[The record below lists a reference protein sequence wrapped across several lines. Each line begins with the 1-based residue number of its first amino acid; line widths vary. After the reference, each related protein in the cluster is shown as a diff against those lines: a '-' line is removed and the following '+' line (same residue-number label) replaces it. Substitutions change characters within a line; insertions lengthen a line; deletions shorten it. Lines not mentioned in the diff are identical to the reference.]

1 MGTESLKK
9 KYNTENDVTIKV
21 TLDKVCYYPDEII
34 KCTINLKL
42 NKFLND
48 SIFNETSA
56 IIKIIQKQ
64 QYVIPG
70 EDDTYVTEEEDIL
83 ILNKDFITFKGAN
96 LLFGINI
103 PLSIE
108 IPKNILTS
116 CYYYKHFIKH
126 FIYFELPGNKAKRT
140 LMIFIRGYK
149 YYTLENK
156 LLKMPANS
164 FGDFYKKKK
173 SKYKGGKI
181 SCLLRIP
188 KNSFDYK
195 EVIPFEI
202 YLNCTELNM
211 EISSIKISLFKF
223 VYWNKKNDHSMH
235 YKKDKKIELTWK
247 NYPIDKF
254 LTKYEIKDN
263 INIQYLYHNMSIL
276 YESLDLL
283 KEVEIDYKYKDIELL
298 PFCIG
303 GLISVEFDLKVEINY
318 KMKNIKS
325 DILELPIE
333 IYENNSGNNE
343 IIPEISNVKDNQINN
358 KENNSNSTSS
368 QYYNINSINEE
379 DLKNSKV
386 QNLEKPDNFVI
397 YEEEDFDKAFFR
409 KKL

>member
-21 TLDKVCYYPDEII
+21 TLDKVCYYPDETI

-126 FIYFELPGNKAKRT
+126 FIYFEFPGIKAKRT

-164 FGDFYKKKK
+164 FGDFYKRKK

-223 VYWNKKNDHSMH
+223 VYWNKKNTIACII
-235 YKKDKKIELTWK
+235 KKI
-247 NYPIDKF
+247 
-254 LTKYEIKDN
+254 
-263 INIQYLYHNMSIL
+263 
-276 YESLDLL
+276 
-283 KEVEIDYKYKDIELL
+283 
-298 PFCIG
+298 
-303 GLISVEFDLKVEINY
+303 
-318 KMKNIKS
+318 
-325 DILELPIE
+325 
-333 IYENNSGNNE
+333 
-343 IIPEISNVKDNQINN
+343 
-358 KENNSNSTSS
+358 
-368 QYYNINSINEE
+368 
-379 DLKNSKV
+379 
-386 QNLEKPDNFVI
+386 
-397 YEEEDFDKAFFR
+397 R
-409 KKL
+409 KLN